1 MTIELDNIKLYDL
14 KEVSKILNLNRR
26 TVYRYLKEKRFKA
39 RKIGYNWYVE
49 EKDLK
54 EFLNIKPQQP

>member
-1 MTIELDNIKLYDL
+1 MVIILNDIKLYDL
-14 KEVSKILNLNRR
+14 KEVSKILNISRR
-26 TVYRYLKEKRFKA
+26 TIYRYLKEKRLKA

-54 EFLNIKPQQP
+54 EFLNIT